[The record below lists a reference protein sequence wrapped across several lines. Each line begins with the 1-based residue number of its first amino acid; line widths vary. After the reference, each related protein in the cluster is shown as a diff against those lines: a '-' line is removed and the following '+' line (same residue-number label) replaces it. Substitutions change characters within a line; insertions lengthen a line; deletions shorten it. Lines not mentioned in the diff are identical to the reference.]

1 MYLKFLAKMGKFLK
15 IAFFFIVGILL
26 IWWSM
31 HQIPD
36 QEWDKFKV
44 ALKHS
49 KFWIIVPVFFI
60 LGLSHFLRALR
71 WRLIME
77 PLGYKPGIWNTFLA
91 VLIGYLANLAIP
103 RLGEVLKCT
112 LLSKYEKVPAEKIVG
127 TIVAERAF
135 DVISLGIVFLLALT
149 LQFNVI
155 EAGWHQ
161 LKAQSAQDPRTG
173 SSNNYI
179 LIGVFV
185 LVFLLAILFFVFKK
199 KLQKTISSIQLIIKG
214 IWEGVISAT
223 KLKKHNLFFL
233 YSFGIWFMYL
243 FATYIG
249 LYGTEG
255 TASSFSTAI
264 SCLAY
269 ASIGMII
276 TPGGIGAYAYFMAKV
291 LELNGIDYTLGL
303 ANGTLQWFSQF
314 LIVLVLGG
322 LSLILLPIINR
333 QKN

>member
-1 MYLKFLAKMGKFLK
+1 M
-15 IAFFFIVGILL
+15 VGILL
-26 IWWSM
+26 IWWSL
-31 HQIPD
+31 HQIPP
-36 QEWDKFKV
+36 QEWDKFTK
-44 ALKHS
+44 ALAKS
-49 KFWIIVPVFFI
+49 KFWLILPIFFI
-60 LGLSHFLRALR
+60 LGLSHFVRALR

-77 PLGYKPGIWNTFLA
+77 PLGYKPSIMNTFLA

-112 LLSKYEKVPAEKIVG
+112 LLAKYEKVPAEKIVG

-155 EAGWHQ
+155 QAGWQQ
-161 LKAQSAQDPRTG
+161 LQNAST
-173 SSNNYI
+173 STNEHSNNGLLIFLGAVVVMLIIAVILYFTFKHKFETIIKSIKTI
-179 LIGVFV
+179 LI
-185 LVFLLAILFFVFKK
+185 
-199 KLQKTISSIQLIIKG
+199 G

-223 KLKKHNLFFL
+223 KLKKHNLFFF
-233 YSFGIWFMYL
+233 YSFSIWFLYL
-243 FATYIG
+243 LATYIG

-291 LELNGIDYTLGL
+291 LELNGIEYTIGL
-303 ANGTLQWFSQF
+303 ANGTLQWFSQVI
-314 LIVLVLGG
+314 IVIVLGG
-322 LSLILLPIINR
+322 LALIMLPFINK
-333 QKN
+333 QAK

>member
-1 MYLKFLAKMGKFLK
+1 MAKFLK
-15 IAFFFIVGILL
+15 IGFFFLVGILL
-26 IWWSM
+26 IWWSL
-31 HQIPD
+31 HQIPP
-36 QEWDKFKV
+36 QEWDKFTK
-44 ALKHS
+44 ALAKS
-49 KFWIIVPVFFI
+49 KFWLILPIFFI
-60 LGLSHFLRALR
+60 LGLSHFIRALR

-77 PLGYKPGIWNTFLA
+77 PLGYKPSIMNTFLA

-112 LLSKYEKVPAEKIVG
+112 LLAKYEKVPAEKIVG

-155 EAGWHQ
+155 KAGWQQ
-161 LKAQSAQDPRTG
+161 LQSGG
-173 SSNNYI
+173 STATTSNNNLFII
-179 LIGVFV
+179 LGIIAF
-185 LVFLLAILFFVFKK
+185 LVIVAVILFFTLRHKFESIISPIKK
-199 KLQKTISSIQLIIKG
+199 IIKG

-223 KLKKHNLFFL
+223 KLKKHNLFFF
-233 YSFGIWFMYL
+233 YSFSIWFLYL
-243 FATYIG
+243 LATYIG

-276 TPGGIGAYAYFMAKV
+276 TPGGIGAYAFFMAKV
-291 LELNGIDYTLGL
+291 LELNGIEYTLGL
-303 ANGTLQWFSQF
+303 ANGTLQWFSQMI
-314 LIVLVLGG
+314 IVIVLGG
-322 LSLILLPIINR
+322 LALIMLPFINK
-333 QKN
+333 QAK

>member
-1 MYLKFLAKMGKFLK
+1 MAKFLK
-15 IAFFFIVGILL
+15 IGFFFLIGILL
-26 IWWSM
+26 IWWSL
-31 HQIPD
+31 HQIPP
-36 QEWDKFKV
+36 QEWDKFTK
-44 ALKHS
+44 ALAKS
-49 KFWIIVPVFFI
+49 KFWLILPIFFI
-60 LGLSHFLRALR
+60 LGLSHFIRALR

-77 PLGYKPGIWNTFLA
+77 PLGYKPSIMNTFLA

-112 LLSKYEKVPAEKIVG
+112 LLAKYEKVPAEKIVG

-135 DVISLGIVFLLALT
+135 DVISLGIVFILALT

-155 EAGWHQ
+155 EAGWQQ
-161 LKAQSAQDPRTG
+161 LQAGNGATTN
-173 SSNNYI
+173 SNNNLLII
-179 LIGVFV
+179 LGIVAF
-185 LVFLLAILFFVFKK
+185 LVIVALILLFTLKHKFERIINPIKK
-199 KLQKTISSIQLIIKG
+199 IIKG

-223 KLKKHNLFFL
+223 KLKKHNLFFF
-233 YSFGIWFMYL
+233 YSFSIWFLYL
-243 FATYIG
+243 LATYIG

-291 LELNGIDYTLGL
+291 LELNGIEYTIGL
-303 ANGTLQWFSQF
+303 ANGTLQWFSQVI
-314 LIVLVLGG
+314 IVIVLGG
-322 LSLILLPIINR
+322 LALIMLPFINK
-333 QKN
+333 QAK

>member
-1 MYLKFLAKMGKFLK
+1 MAKFLK
-15 IAFFFIVGILL
+15 IGFFFLLGIAL
-26 IWWSM
+26 IWWSL
-31 HQIPD
+31 HQIPSE
-36 QEWDKFKV
+36 EWTKFTL

-49 KFWIIVPVFFI
+49 KLWIVFPVFII

-71 WRLIME
+71 WRLLME
-77 PLGYKPGIWNTFLA
+77 PLGYQPSIRNTYFA

-112 LLSKYEKVPAEKIVG
+112 LLAKYEKVPAEKIVG

-135 DVISLGIVFLLALT
+135 DVLSLGIVFLMALG

-155 EAGWHQ
+155 EAGWNQ
-161 LKAQSAQDPRTG
+161 LKSQTAAPVTD
-173 SSNNYI
+173 SNVGDWKLYL
-179 LIGVFV
+179 LIGIG
-185 LVFLLAILFFVFKK
+185 ILFIA
-199 KLQKTISSIQLIIKG
+199 LCLILRARIPKIVASLKQIVSG

-223 KLKKHNLFFL
+223 KLKQQRLFFL
-233 YSFGIWFMYL
+233 YSFGIWFLYL
-243 FATYIG
+243 LATYVG
-249 LYGTEG
+249 LHATAGTE
-255 TASSFSTAI
+255 SSFATAI

-269 ASIGMII
+269 ASIGMIL

-291 LELNGIDYTLGL
+291 LELNGVDYTLGL

-322 LSLILLPIINR
+322 VSLILLPILNK
-333 QKN
+333 QTK

>member
-1 MYLKFLAKMGKFLK
+1 MGKFLK
-15 IAFFFIVGILL
+15 IAFFFLIGILL
-26 IWWSM
+26 IWWSL
-31 HQIPD
+31 HQIPP
-36 QEWDKFKV
+36 QEWDKFTL
-44 ALKHS
+44 ALKKS
-49 KFWIIVPVFFI
+49 KFWIIIPVFFI
-60 LGLSHFLRALR
+60 LGLSHFVRALR

-77 PLGYKPGIWNTFLA
+77 PLGYKPSIMNTFLA

-112 LLSKYEKVPAEKIVG
+112 LLAKYEKVPAEKIVG

-155 EAGWHQ
+155 QAGWEQLKMQSTQGASNEAG
-161 LKAQSAQDPRTG
+161 
-173 SSNNYI
+173 SNLVLYI
-179 LIGVFV
+179 MATV
-185 LVFLLAILFFVFKK
+185 LVVAGLLFWFFRKRLSGIIISLKKILLGV
-199 KLQKTISSIQLIIKG
+199 
-214 IWEGVISAT
+214 WEGVISAT
-223 KLKKHNLFFL
+223 KLKKHNLFFF
-233 YSFGIWFMYL
+233 YSFSIWFLYL

-255 TASSFSTAI
+255 TASSFATAI

-291 LELNGIDYTLGL
+291 LELNGVEYTLGL

-314 LIVLVLGG
+314 IIVIVLGAI
-322 LSLILLPIINR
+322 SLLLLPIINK
-333 QKN
+333 QAK